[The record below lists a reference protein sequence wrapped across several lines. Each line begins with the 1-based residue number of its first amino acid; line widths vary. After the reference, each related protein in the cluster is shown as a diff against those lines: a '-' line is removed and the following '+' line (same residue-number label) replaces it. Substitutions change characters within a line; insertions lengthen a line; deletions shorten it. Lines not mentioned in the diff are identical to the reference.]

1 MKDQFAR
8 DMVIRYR
15 QIPGFTTLSPVIARG
30 LGG

>member
-30 LGG
+30 LRG